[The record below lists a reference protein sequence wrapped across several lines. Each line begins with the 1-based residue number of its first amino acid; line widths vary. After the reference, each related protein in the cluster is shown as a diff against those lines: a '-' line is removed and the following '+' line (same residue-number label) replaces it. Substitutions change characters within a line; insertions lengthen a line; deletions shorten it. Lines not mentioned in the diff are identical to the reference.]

1 MKLFIYIFLYTRDF
15 IISKYLESCEYC
27 TIWLNRYIFLN
38 GGMTPKG
45 KTFKRRHGKIYIML

>member
-45 KTFKRRHGKIYIML
+45 KTFKRRHGKI